1 MMDIKVDLLQWFI
14 IFLIKT
20 SDSGINNE
28 IKQNEQLV
36 GEPRK
41 PNIRKFG
48 GVYFLFQ
55 YNIYIYIFL
64 FFFFWGGGG
73 GGGGGEIFADI
84 QLISKFSK
92 EVS

>member
-41 PNIRKFG
+41 PNIRKFEKG

-64 FFFFWGGGG
+64 FFLGGGG
-73 GGGGGEIFADI
+73 QEEDLADI

>member
-41 PNIRKFG
+41 PNIRKFEKG

-55 YNIYIYIFL
+55 YNIYIFL
-64 FFFFWGGGG
+64 FLLGGGRLG
-73 GGGGGEIFADI
+73 GRSCRYTIN
-84 QLISKFSK
+84 K
-92 EVS
+92 

>member
-41 PNIRKFG
+41 PNIRKFEKG

-55 YNIYIYIFL
+55 YNIYISFFL
-64 FFFFWGGGG
+64 GGGRLG
-73 GGGGGEIFADI
+73 GRSCRYTIN
-84 QLISKFSK
+84 K
-92 EVS
+92 

>member
-1 MMDIKVDLLQWFI
+1 M
-14 IFLIKT
+14 IKT

-41 PNIRKFG
+41 PNIRKFEKR

-55 YNIYIYIFL
+55 YNIYI
-64 FFFFWGGGG
+64 FFFF
-73 GGGGGEIFADI
+73 GGGEEEDLADM

>member
-41 PNIRKFG
+41 PNIRKFEKG

-55 YNIYIYIFL
+55 YNIYIYIYIS
-64 FFFFWGGGG
+64 FFFFGEGRLGGRSCRYT
-73 GGGGGEIFADI
+73 IN
-84 QLISKFSK
+84 K
-92 EVS
+92 

>member
-41 PNIRKFG
+41 PNIRKFEKG

-55 YNIYIYIFL
+55 YNIYIYIY
-64 FFFFWGGGG
+64 FFFFGGGG
-73 GGGGGEIFADI
+73 GQVEDLADI
-84 QLISKFSK
+84 QLISKISK

>member
-41 PNIRKFG
+41 PNIRKFEKG

-55 YNIYIYIFL
+55 YNIYIFL
-64 FFFFWGGGG
+64 FFLEGGRLGG
-73 GGGGGEIFADI
+73 RSCRYTIN
-84 QLISKFSK
+84 K
-92 EVS
+92 

>member
-1 MMDIKVDLLQWFI
+1 MIWYTEFLKIKHSILLKIRNMMDIKVDLLQWFI

-28 IKQNEQLV
+28 IKQNEQLF

-41 PNIRKFG
+41 PNIRKFEKG

-64 FFFFWGGGG
+64 FFWGGGG
-73 GGGGGEIFADI
+73 G
-84 QLISKFSK
+84 
-92 EVS
+92 

>member
-64 FFFFWGGGG
+64 FFGGGG
-73 GGGGGEIFADI
+73 RLGGRSCRYTIN
-84 QLISKFSK
+84 K
-92 EVS
+92 

>member
-41 PNIRKFG
+41 PNIRKFEKG

-55 YNIYIYIFL
+55 YNIYIYIS
-64 FFFFWGGGG
+64 FFFF
-73 GGGGGEIFADI
+73 
-84 QLISKFSK
+84 LK
-92 EVS
+92 ELSTITEKSALKKSNF